1 MNIDKSF
8 MGRKRG
14 IGMEYTRIG
23 TALQRSHHLHFLI
36 HQCSTNHLIPA
47 RLPQTQPAK
56 NYPVVENL
64 FWRENIDPFIPG
76 QRLSRTGN
84 V

>member
-1 MNIDKSF
+1 MNIDKSY

-14 IGMEYTRIG
+14 IKKKYPQFG
-23 TALQRSHHLHFLI
+23 TNLQRSHHLHFLI
-36 HQCSTNHLIPA
+36 HQCSTNHSIPA
-47 RLPQTQPAK
+47 RLRQTQPAK
-56 NYPVVENL
+56 NYLVVGDL

-76 QRLSRTGN
+76 QRLPRVGN